1 MIKTTKFKEAGQ
13 KSSKNTQ
20 NDGKGQN
27 GQNIDLQK
35 LEMKNNQINR
45 STDGSQF
52 FKFVLYELH

>member
-45 STDGSQF
+45 SMALQF